1 LRQHYKKQNNYEKND
16 VYKKGVLHK
25 RKLSGTI
32 TGAIAFGLR
41 DYIIKHI
48 ALKVIPDQTQIHFT
62 LFLKILPDSFTFTIN
77 QTIASTPSNKLI

>member
-1 LRQHYKKQNNYEKND
+1 LRQHYKKQNDYEKND

-25 RKLSGTI
+25 QKLSGTI

-48 ALKVIPDQTQIHFT
+48 P
-62 LFLKILPDSFTFTIN
+62 
-77 QTIASTPSNKLI
+77 